1 MAPNIHECLCDTVT
15 VTTGLESLSLSIHDT
30 FLTRESKKK
39 NNDSSTDTTVNPFA
53 ILSKIS

>member
-15 VTTGLESLSLSIHDT
+15 VTTGLESLSIHDT